1 MRAPR
6 TGAAKGSSPP
16 AKIVHFRISPRD
28 ELLTLE
34 DVLSK
39 ITKLQRKHPDREVS
53 FDGKEYAIVS
63 KPRGERSA
71 RTRKRSRSRSP

>member
-1 MRAPR
+1 MRPPR
-6 TGAAKGSSPP
+6 TGAAKGPSPP
-16 AKIVHFRISPRD
+16 AKIVHFHISPRD

-39 ITKLQRKHPDREVS
+39 IVEIQRKHPDREVS

-63 KPRGERSA
+63 KPRRER
-71 RTRKRSRSRSP
+71 